1 MILSIHQPNFF
12 PWMGFFDKLNKSD
25 NFVFLTESLRS
36 KNDKYLTRTKII
48 NNSSSRY
55 LSIPLG
61 IKQIKI
67 NQLLMP
73 VDNKWKI
80 KTLNIIHASYRSS
93 KYYEEV
99 IPSIKELIMRDS
111 MYFSDY
117 SINIINFLVN
127 QLNINTH
134 IHIDTD
140 FNKDF
145 GLSNERNVA
154 ICKEVNATKYFSG
167 SGAKSYNDSSQYK
180 NNNIDLIYQNYL
192 HPVYP
197 QKTSDFVFGLSI
209 MDVIFNCG
217 YEETEKMLKK

>member
-36 KNDKYLTRTKII
+36 KSDKYLTRTKII

-99 IPSIKELIMRDS
+99 IPSIKELIMHDS

-117 SINIINFLVN
+117 SINIIKYFVN

-145 GLSNERNVA
+145 GLVTFK
-154 ICKEVNATKYFSG
+154 CKYSAGLNPKASPARPMPLSKSKILVSRAKYSIKLM
-167 SGAKSYNDSSQYK
+167 S
-180 NNNIDLIYQNYL
+180 
-192 HPVYP
+192 
-197 QKTSDFVFGLSI
+197 FVL
-209 MDVIFNCG
+209 
-217 YEETEKMLKK
+217 